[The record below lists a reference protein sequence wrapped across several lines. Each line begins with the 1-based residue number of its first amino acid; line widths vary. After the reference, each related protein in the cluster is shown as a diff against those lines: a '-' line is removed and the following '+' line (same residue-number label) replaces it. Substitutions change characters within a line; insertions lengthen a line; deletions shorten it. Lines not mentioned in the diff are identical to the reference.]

1 MSDNKELQQLIERG
15 QAGDIQALTD
25 FFGNAH
31 PADIADIIDQ
41 ADAAQSQR
49 FFAMLDVELQAETIG
64 YLAEARQ
71 LMLVLGLSRR
81 DLARL
86 FTEMNSDERADLYQQ
101 LPEGIQITLM
111 PALATAERED
121 LRRMASYPE
130 GSVGSIMT
138 SDYATLHP
146 GLSAKR
152 AIEALRAQA
161 LDKETIYVAYV
172 LDEERH
178 LIGTVSLTELVLANA
193 QTKVEQVMRAE
204 PVWVSVDA
212 SPSDASRMV
221 ADYDLLAVPV
231 LDASG
236 ALVGIVTH
244 DDAFDVQEE
253 QATEI
258 MHKASSVGAMVGS
271 IKTATF
277 SMLYQKR
284 IYWLVLLV
292 FGNLLSGLGIA
303 FFEDTIAANVVLVFF
318 LPLLVGSAG
327 NAGSQASTL
336 MVRALSTGDVEMRD
350 WASMLLKEVSVSLA
364 LGLTMA
370 LTVSM
375 IGYWRGGI
383 DIAMVVALTM
393 MLVVVVGSLIG
404 MCLPFILSKLN
415 LDPATASGPLITTI
429 ADAAGVL
436 IYFGI
441 AVAILPPLVTG

>member
-1 MSDNKELQQLIERG
+1 MSDGKELQQLIERS
-15 QAGDIQALTD
+15 QAGDIQAMTD

-31 PADIADIIDQ
+31 PADIADIIDLAETEQ
-41 ADAAQSQR
+41 AQQ

-64 YLAEARQ
+64 YLEEARQ
-71 LMLVLGLSRR
+71 LQLVLGLSRR

-86 FTEMNSDERADLYQQ
+86 FTEMNSDERADLYQE
-101 LPEGIQITLM
+101 LPEGVQESLM

-121 LRRMASYPE
+121 LRRLTSYPE

-146 GLSAKR
+146 SLSAKR

-172 LDEERH
+172 LDENRQ

-193 QTKVEQVMRAE
+193 QTKVEQVMRPE

-221 ADYDLLAVPV
+221 ADYDLLALPV
-231 LDASG
+231 LDANG
-236 ALVGIVTH
+236 MLVGIVTH

-303 FFEDTIAANVVLVFF
+303 MFEDTIAANVVLVFF

-327 NAGSQASTL
+327 NAGSQAATL

-364 LGLTMA
+364 LGITMA

-375 IGYWRGGI
+375 IGFWRGGV

-415 LDPATASGPLITTI
+415 FDPATASGPLITTI
-429 ADAAGVL
+429 ADAAGVV
-436 IYFGI
+436 IYFAI
-441 AVAILPPLVTG
+441 AVAILPPLV

>member
-1 MSDNKELQQLIERG
+1 MELRDLEQLVERA
-15 QAGDIQALTD
+15 QAGDIHAITD

-31 PADIADIIDQ
+31 PADIGNLI
-41 ADAAQSQR
+41 DAADVEQAQQ
-49 FFAMLDVELQAETIG
+49 FFAMLDVDLQAETIG
-64 YLAEARQ
+64 YLAEPRQ
-71 LMLVLGLSRR
+71 LALVLGLSRR

-86 FTEMNSDERADLYQQ
+86 FTEMNSDERADLYQE
-101 LPEGIQITLM
+101 LPEEVQVSLM

-121 LRRMASYPE
+121 LRRLASYPE

-172 LDEERH
+172 LDETRH
-178 LIGTVSLTELVLANA
+178 LVGTVTLTELVLANA
-193 QTKVEQVMRAE
+193 TAKVEQLMRPE
-204 PVWVSVDA
+204 PIWVAVDA
-212 SPSDASRMV
+212 PQSEASRLV

-231 LDASG
+231 LDENA

-253 QATEI
+253 TTTETI
-258 MHKASSVGAMVGS
+258 HKASSVGAMVGS
-271 IKTATF
+271 IKTASF

-303 FFEDTIAANVVLVFF
+303 VFEDTIAAHVVLVFF

-350 WASMLLKEVSVSLA
+350 WAGMLLKEVSVSLA

-370 LTVSM
+370 LTVSF
-375 IGYWRGGI
+375 IGLWRGGP
-383 DIAMVVALTM
+383 DIALVVASTM

-404 MCLPFILSKLN
+404 MSLPFLLNKLKF
-415 LDPATASGPLITTI
+415 DPATASGPLITTI
-429 ADAAGVL
+429 ADAAGVV
-436 IYFGI
+436 IYFAI
-441 AVAILPPLVTG
+441 ATAVLF